1 MTRDFLPFLSD
12 RTTSIESSLGL
23 PPDFLRRLLSD
34 DDWSFAI
41 KGSALAEA
49 AVTQL
54 LVTALGR
61 AELEPAL
68 LSTPLL
74 GKSGKTSMVRALG
87 LIDATQ
93 ERFVK
98 RLAELRNS
106 LVHDVRRTSFTFDAH
121 VKALNRGEA
130 PNFLRDLLFLWP
142 SQRSEE
148 AAHAGHLSPFVWLHL
163 IAFLDRVLLARRAE
177 EQSQQVAELER
188 DIGRYISQP
197 DDPRADEYT

>member
-1 MTRDFLPFLSD
+1 MHDFLPFLSD

-23 PPDFLRRLLSD
+23 PADFLRRLLSD
-34 DDWSFAI
+34 DDWSLAI

-61 AELEPAL
+61 TELEPAL

-87 LIDATQ
+87 LVDATQ

-98 RLAELRNS
+98 RLAELRNT

-121 VKALNRGEA
+121 VKSLKRDEA
-130 PNFLRDLLFLWP
+130 PNFLRELLYLWP
-142 SQRSEE
+142 SQRAQET
-148 AAHAGHLSPFVWLHL
+148 ADAGQLSPFVWLHL
-163 IAFLDRVLLARRAE
+163 MVFLDRVLMARRVE
-177 EQSQQVAELER
+177 EQNQQVSELER
-188 DIGRYISQP
+188 DIGRYMSKS
-197 DDPRADEYT
+197 DDPLAGEVA